1 MPQAGV
7 STHSGDGETSCC
19 LSPMIDFARK
29 VCPQPFVERRESWMH
44 ARMDRIAWPR
54 NRDRVL
60 LGNVR
65 ARPLRQQVD
74 FVGKA
79 ERLVHQDKP
88 RLHGQRLC
96 ERNAL
101 ALPAAEVTGKA
112 IAEAHKIQALKPG
125 LRLGER
131 LLALHSVECEAERD
145 V

>member
-29 VCPQPFVERRESWMH
+29 VCPQPFVERRECWMH

-74 FVGKA
+74 FVGKT
-79 ERLVHQDKP
+79 ERLFEIVGDQ
-88 RLHGQRLC
+88 
-96 ERNAL
+96 ENAD
-101 ALPAAEVTGKA
+101 
-112 IAEAHKIQALKPG
+112 
-125 LRLGER
+125 
-131 LLALHSVECEAERD
+131 LLALDHATTSLTTRARTIA
-145 V
+145 